1 MLLQGQKPIEKY
13 QVESYKKIS
22 GLIDAYSENDE
33 RALEFVRMYIEK
45 AKEEC
50 NYKELIQG
58 YEEAIYYSKDID
70 VKLIYA
76 DSAIIAAKKYNNPD
90 QISRA
95 YLGKGIIYYY
105 NKRHYKPA
113 LEQYLPLKQL
123 LQKPTVIP

>member
-1 MLLQGQKPIEKY
+1 MPFDVITRAKPIEKY

-58 YEEAIYYSKDID
+58 YEEAIYYDKDID
-70 VKLIYA
+70 DKLIYA
-76 DSAIIAAKKYNNPD
+76 DSAIIAAKNT
-90 QISRA
+90 IILIRFRA
-95 YLGKGIIYYY
+95 YGQRY
-105 NKRHYKPA
+105 H
-113 LEQYLPLKQL
+113 L
-123 LQKPTVIP
+123 LL